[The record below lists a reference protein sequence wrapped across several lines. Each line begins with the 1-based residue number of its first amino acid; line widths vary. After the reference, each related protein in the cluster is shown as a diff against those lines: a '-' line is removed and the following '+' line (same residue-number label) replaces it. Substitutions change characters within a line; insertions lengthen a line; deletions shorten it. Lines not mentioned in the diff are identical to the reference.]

1 MTPVPPAAHPAAIA
15 SALRTLYFVRFGFAI
30 VWAVLVA
37 LTAATIT
44 PLSATL
50 LVIYPVFDVVAA
62 VIDHRASRATRSSAL
77 LYVNMALSLLAAI
90 GLAVAA
96 GSGRPAVLLVWG
108 LWAIT
113 AGAVQLAVG
122 IARRSLGGQW
132 PMILS
137 GGISVLAGLG
147 FALQS
152 GGASASLVGVA
163 GYATLGGVFFLIS
176 ALRLHRAL
184 RSTLRST
191 ATADAR

>member
-77 LYVNMALSLLAAI
+77 LYANMALSLLAAI

>member
-1 MTPVPPAAHPAAIA
+1 
-15 SALRTLYFVRFGFAI
+15 
-30 VWAVLVA
+30 
-37 LTAATIT
+37 
-44 PLSATL
+44 
-50 LVIYPVFDVVAA
+50 
-62 VIDHRASRATRSSAL
+62 
-77 LYVNMALSLLAAI
+77 
-90 GLAVAA
+90 
-96 GSGRPAVLLVWG
+96 
-108 LWAIT
+108 
-113 AGAVQLAVG
+113 
-122 IARRSLGGQW
+122 
-132 PMILS
+132 MILS